1 MNKIYTHQFQST
13 LNNVQKIVA
22 LFYTPLYNANMFD
35 NLWRLITYDIG
46 IDLGTSTTLVYLR
59 GKGIVISEPSVVAIN
74 KKNNSVLAV
83 GLEARQM
90 IGRTPASVSALRP
103 LRDGV
108 ISDFDSTQAMI
119 RYFIDKVHH
128 YSSKSFVLP
137 RPRVIVGVPSS
148 VTEVERQ
155 AVIDAAKTAGARQV
169 FIVEEAMAAAIGA
182 GLPVE
187 EASGSMIVDIGGG
200 TSDIAVLSLGDIV
213 VDKTLQIAGDEM
225 DQDIVNYVKQKYN
238 LLIGER
244 TAEDVKIA
252 IGSSYPL
259 DEEKTVMIQGRDLL
273 SGLPKRIEISSVEI
287 REAIM
292 NSIGKITEQIKDA
305 LEETPPELLSDLIT
319 SGIYLAGGG
328 AMIKG
333 IDKFLEKELRLP
345 VNIADDPISAV
356 ARGTSAM
363 LDHIELLERI
373 QKSWNELV

>member
-1 MNKIYTHQFQST
+1 MGT
-13 LNNVQKIVA
+13 
-22 LFYTPLYNANMFD
+22 AN
-35 NLWRLITYDIG
+35 
-46 IDLGTSTTLVYLR
+46 TLVYLR

-74 KKNNSVLAV
+74 KKTKNVLAV

-90 IGRTPASVSALRP
+90 IGRTPANVVASKP

-119 RYFIDKVHH
+119 HYFIEKVHRLAT
-128 YSSKSFVLP
+128 KKFFIP

-169 FIVEEAMAAAIGA
+169 FIVEEAMAAAIGS

-187 EASGSMIVDIGGG
+187 EAAGSMIVDIGGG
-200 TSDIAVLSLGDIV
+200 TTDIAVISLGDIV

-225 DQDIVNYVKQKYN
+225 DQDITNYIRQKYN

-252 IGSSYPL
+252 IGSAYPL
-259 DEEKTVMIQGRDLL
+259 AQESSVMVQGRDLL
-273 SGLPKRIEISSVEI
+273 TGLPKAIEISSVEV

-292 NSIGKITEQIKDA
+292 NTINRITDALKDA
-305 LEETPPELLSDLIT
+305 LEDTPPELLSDLLT

-328 AMIKG
+328 AMIRG
-333 IDKFLEKELRLP
+333 IDKLWERELKLP
-345 VNIADDPISAV
+345 VKIADDPISAV
-356 ARGTSAM
+356 AKGTAAM
-363 LDHIELLERI
+363 LDHIELLQRI
-373 QKSWNELV
+373 QKSWEELV

>member
-1 MNKIYTHQFQST
+1 MLFDSL
-13 LNNVQKIVA
+13 LNLV
-22 LFYTPLYNANMFD
+22 
-35 NLWRLITYDIG
+35 TYDIG
-46 IDLGTSTTLVYLR
+46 IDLGTSNTLVFLR

-74 KKNNSVLAV
+74 KKNKTVLAV

-90 IGRTPASVSALRP
+90 IGRTPANVVASRP

-119 RYFIDKVHH
+119 HYFIEKVHR
-128 YSSKSFVLP
+128 YSPKTFVIP

-155 AVIDAAKTAGARQV
+155 AVIDAAKTAGARSV

-187 EASGSMIVDIGGG
+187 EASGSMIIDIGGG
-200 TSDIAVLSLGDIV
+200 TTDIAVISLGDIV

-225 DQDIVNYVKQKYN
+225 DQDIINYARQKYN

-252 IGSSYPL
+252 IGSAYPL
-259 DEEKTVMIQGRDLL
+259 KEEKSVIIQGRDLV
-273 SGLPKRIEISSVEI
+273 SGLPKSVEFSSI
-287 REAIM
+287 EAREAIM
-292 NSIGKITEQIKDA
+292 NSIIKILDAIKDA
-305 LEETPPELLSDLIT
+305 IEETPPELLSDLIS
-319 SGIYLAGGG
+319 SGVYLAGGG

-333 IDKFLEKELRLP
+333 IDKLFQEELKLP
-345 VNIADDPISAV
+345 VKISEEPLSAV
-356 ARGTSAM
+356 AKGTALM
-363 LDHIELLERI
+363 LDHIELLQRI
-373 QKSWNELV
+373 QRSWDELQ

>member
-1 MNKIYTHQFQST
+1 MFESL
-13 LNNVQKIVA
+13 LN
-22 LFYTPLYNANMFD
+22 
-35 NLWRLITYDIG
+35 LITYDIG
-46 IDLGTSTTLVYLR
+46 IDLGTSNTLVYLR

-74 KKNNSVLAV
+74 KKNKSVLAV

-90 IGRTPASVSALRP
+90 IGRTPANVVAMRP

-119 RYFIDKVHH
+119 RYFIEKAHL
-128 YSSKSFVLP
+128 YASKSFVIP
-137 RPRVIVGVPSS
+137 RPRVIIGVPSS

-187 EASGSMIVDIGGG
+187 EPSGSMIIDIGGG
-200 TSDIAVLSLGDIV
+200 TTDIAVISLGDIV

-225 DQDIVNYVKQKYN
+225 DNDIITYAKQKYN

-252 IGSSYPL
+252 IGSAYPL
-259 DEEKTVMIQGRDLL
+259 KEEKSVVIQGRDLL
-273 SGLPKRIEISSVEI
+273 SGLPKAVEISSVEV
-287 REAIM
+287 REAIL
-292 NSIGKITEQIKDA
+292 NSINKITDQLKDA
-305 LEETPPELLSDLIT
+305 IEETPPELLSDLVT
-319 SGIYLAGGG
+319 SGVYVAGGG
-328 AMIKG
+328 GLIKG
-333 IDKFLEKELRLP
+333 IDKLWTKELKIP
-345 VNIADDPISAV
+345 VKITEDPMEAV
-356 ARGTSAM
+356 ARGTAAM

>member
-1 MNKIYTHQFQST
+1 MLDK
-13 LNNVQKIVA
+13 
-22 LFYTPLYNANMFD
+22 
-35 NLWRLITYDIG
+35 LWSLVTYDIG

-74 KKNNSVLAV
+74 KKNKSVLAV

-119 RYFIDKVHH
+119 RYFIEKVHK
-128 YSSKSFVLP
+128 YSAKSFVIP

-155 AVIDAAKTAGARQV
+155 AVIDASKTAGARQV
-169 FIVEEAMAAAIGA
+169 FIVEEAMAAAIGS

-200 TSDIAVLSLGDIV
+200 TSDIAVISLGDIV

-252 IGSSYPL
+252 IGSAYPL
-259 DEEKTVMIQGRDLL
+259 DEEKSVMIQGRDLI
-273 SGLPKRIEISSVEI
+273 SGLPKRVELSSVEV
-287 REAIM
+287 REAIL

-305 LEETPPELLSDLIT
+305 LEDTPPELLSDLIT
-319 SGIYLAGGG
+319 SGIYVAGGG
-328 AMIKG
+328 AMIRG
-333 IDKFLEKELRLP
+333 IDKLWERELRLP
-345 VNIADDPISAV
+345 VKIAEDPIAAV
-356 ARGTSAM
+356 ARGTAAM